1 MKRAHR
7 RVHFAVWAIL
17 GPIILWVLVLAVQHR
32 PAAPVN
38 DALPP
43 ALIEEAR

>member
-32 PAAPVN
+32 PDAPTN